1 MKLLKAICLS
11 LWNTFKLFLTPRGII
26 AYIIVWLLLSG
37 VGLMGYGIIF
47 NHYNLVI
54 LGGVILAFW
63 TGPFTPLVPI
73 VMLLSG
79 LIARYILRD
88 KNIALSKIIIIFKKE
103 FQDTKLYSKYHRN
116 INYHGITFY
125 N

>member
-1 MKLLKAICLS
+1 MKLLKAIYLS
-11 LWNTFKLFLTPRGII
+11 LWNMFKQFLTPRGII
-26 AYIIVWLLLSG
+26 AYIIVWLALSG
-37 VGLMGYGIIF
+37 VGLMGYGLIF
-47 NHYNLVI
+47 NRYNLVA

-63 TGPFTPLVPI
+63 AGPFSPLVPI

-79 LIARYILRD
+79 LLARYILRD

-103 FQDTKLYSKYHRN
+103 FQYTKLYSKYHRN
-116 INYHGITFY
+116 INCHGIVFY